1 MWREFTQFINRGN
14 VMDLAVGV
22 IIGAAFGKIVSSV
35 VDDLIS
41 PVLGKITGGIDLS
54 KMTLPLGSK
63 MQGDKVVEVAIKYG
77 SFAQSVINFL
87 IVAFVI
93 FLLIKGYNRFRKAPA
108 KDEPAPLPTPTESLL
123 AEIREQL
130 LPLARTK
137 GLTLSLAPG
146 DSAVR
151 INADRGRVVQI
162 LYNLLSNALKFTPA
176 GGTVTVSWTAGPAD
190 VAIAVQVVDD

>member
-1 MWREFTQFINRGN
+1 MWREFKVFINRGN

-54 KMTLPLGSK
+54 RMALTLGTRTD
-63 MQGDKVVEVAIKYG
+63 GDKIVEVAIKYG

-93 FLLIKGYNRFRKAPA
+93 FLLVKAYNRLRKDTP
-108 KDEPAPLPTPTESLL
+108 KEESAPLPTPTESLL
-123 AEIREQL
+123 AEIRDL
-130 LPLARTK
+130 LKAR
-137 GLTLSLAPG
+137 A
-146 DSAVR
+146 
-151 INADRGRVVQI
+151 
-162 LYNLLSNALKFTPA
+162 
-176 GGTVTVSWTAGPAD
+176 
-190 VAIAVQVVDD
+190 

>member
-1 MWREFTQFINRGN
+1 MLREFKVFINRGN

-54 KMTLPLGSK
+54 RMALSLGTK
-63 MQGDKVVEVAIKYG
+63 TDGDKIVEVAIKYG

-93 FLLIKGYNRFRKAPA
+93 FLLVKAYNRFRKDNP
-108 KDEPAPLPTPTESLL
+108 KEESAPLPTPTESLL
-123 AEIREQL
+123 AEIRDL
-130 LPLARTK
+130 LKAR
-137 GLTLSLAPG
+137 A
-146 DSAVR
+146 
-151 INADRGRVVQI
+151 
-162 LYNLLSNALKFTPA
+162 
-176 GGTVTVSWTAGPAD
+176 
-190 VAIAVQVVDD
+190 

>member
-1 MWREFTQFINRGN
+1 MWREFKQFINRGN

-63 MQGDKVVEVAIKYG
+63 MQGDKVVEVAIKYC

-123 AEIREQL
+123 AEIRDL
-130 LPLARTK
+130 LK
-137 GLTLSLAPG
+137 
-146 DSAVR
+146 
-151 INADRGRVVQI
+151 
-162 LYNLLSNALKFTPA
+162 A
-176 GGTVTVSWTAGPAD
+176 GA
-190 VAIAVQVVDD
+190 